1 MARNDSLSEPAM
13 EIQRYLAI
21 LHRRKSLIGTSL
33 LLSLLVATL
42 YNYTA
47 GPLYRSTAQIM
58 ISKNTPAILPT
69 RRSTSV
75 LEMSDLTTQIQLLR
89 SRSLAERVVEKL
101 ELQKAR
107 EFQSGPLMSPWER
120 FRRKFLGWKPPAML
134 DSEGL
139 PMPPTVAAFRSR
151 VHVKVVSGS
160 RLVNLGFTAYD
171 PRLAR
176 DAANGLSQLFIEWS
190 LENRVAAS
198 KDATGWLSNQL
209 REQQARIRTAE
220 RNLQEYQVESGLG
233 NFEERLEMTEQELAT
248 LSAAV
253 TQAHMGRVEK
263 ETLVTQLRGTST
275 TDMAAFPLVQSDP
288 VVRDHREALS
298 ALRDERRRLS
308 RELGHKHPRMIE
320 LASQIDTGEA
330 RLNTAI
336 RDTSERLASQAETGR
351 QQETELRQQLVA
363 RKYETSSTCFR
374 ISYMGYG
381 RVYVAPPE
389 RRELERRLRSRSG
402 RIEDARRARVILL
415 LAAGHSYR
423 EICTELRCSHE
434 YIARWKT
441 RFQEDRLGGLDSR
454 HVGRQAWVVTP
465 KLEARVL
472 NRTRQPPSD
481 GSTHWSSRKLAK
493 EFRISHVTV
502 TQIWKRAGLKPHRI
516 KRYMASNDPDFET
529 KAADIIGLY
538 LKPPK
543 HAAIFSL
550 DEKTAIQAL
559 DRLDPVLPLSPGRL
573 ERHGFE
579 YYRHGTLSLYAA
591 LDTLSGEVYGKTATR
606 HTSAEFV
613 KFMEELVDRQPRRRE
628 IHVILDNLSAHK
640 TAKVRAFLEAHPKVH
655 LHFTPTY
662 SSWLNQVENWFSKIE
677 RDVIARGV
685 FSSTGDLRKKLMRY
699 IRRYNRNARPIR
711 WAYSDPSRR
720 IKAASRSSLTGH

>member
-1 MARNDSLSEPAM
+1 MDVCT
-13 EIQRYLAI
+13 
-21 LHRRKSLIGTSL
+21 LHRRNG
-33 LLSLLVATL
+33 
-42 YNYTA
+42 
-47 GPLYRSTAQIM
+47 
-58 ISKNTPAILPT
+58 
-69 RRSTSV
+69 
-75 LEMSDLTTQIQLLR
+75 
-89 SRSLAERVVEKL
+89 EK
-101 ELQKAR
+101 
-107 EFQSGPLMSPWER
+107 
-120 FRRKFLGWKPPAML
+120 
-134 DSEGL
+134 
-139 PMPPTVAAFRSR
+139 
-151 VHVKVVSGS
+151 
-160 RLVNLGFTAYD
+160 
-171 PRLAR
+171 
-176 DAANGLSQLFIEWS
+176 
-190 LENRVAAS
+190 
-198 KDATGWLSNQL
+198 
-209 REQQARIRTAE
+209 
-220 RNLQEYQVESGLG
+220 
-233 NFEERLEMTEQELAT
+233 
-248 LSAAV
+248 
-253 TQAHMGRVEK
+253 
-263 ETLVTQLRGTST
+263 
-275 TDMAAFPLVQSDP
+275 
-288 VVRDHREALS
+288 
-298 ALRDERRRLS
+298 
-308 RELGHKHPRMIE
+308 
-320 LASQIDTGEA
+320 
-330 RLNTAI
+330 
-336 RDTSERLASQAETGR
+336 
-351 QQETELRQQLVA
+351 
-363 RKYETSSTCFR
+363 
-374 ISYMGYG
+374 
-381 RVYVAPPE
+381 
-389 RRELERRLRSRSG
+389 LERRLRSRSG

-441 RFQEDRLGGLDSR
+441 RFQEDRLGGLDFPARGSPGLGGDAQAGSSR
-454 HVGRQAWVVTP
+454 AQPNATV
-465 KLEARVL
+465 
-472 NRTRQPPSD
+472 PPSD